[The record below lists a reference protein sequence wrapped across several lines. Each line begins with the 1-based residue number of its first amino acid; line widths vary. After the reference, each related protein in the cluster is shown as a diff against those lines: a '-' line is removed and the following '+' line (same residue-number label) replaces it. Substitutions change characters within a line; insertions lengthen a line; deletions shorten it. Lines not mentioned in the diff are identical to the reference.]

1 MRRLVI
7 MVSKKVGLCIISA
20 LMAFMLAGPTGV
32 SFAATDLKLNPS
44 LDYSS
49 DSNDGPLI
57 TGEGL
62 SNGSVR
68 KGTPAYIIFYHR
80 ECYNSK
86 RQARRTVELY
96 EKYKGKADF
105 IIVDLDTE
113 LSKVQEGLRSRFY
126 RNYIPHVTVIDT
138 GGEVVYDRS
147 GEVGTDVISA
157 ILDRAP

>member
-1 MRRLVI
+1 MIR
-7 MVSKKVGLCIISA
+7 KKAQLCFISA
-20 LMAFMLAGPTGV
+20 LTIFMLAGPAGV
-32 SFAATDLKLNPS
+32 SFAATSLKLNPA
-44 LDYSS
+44 LDYTS

-62 SNGSVR
+62 SDGSVR

-96 EKYKGKADF
+96 EKYTGKADF

-113 LSKVQEGLRSRFY
+113 LSKGQDGLRSRFY
-126 RNYIPHVTVIDT
+126 RNYIPHVTVIDAD
-138 GGEVVYDRS
+138 GKVVYDKS
-147 GEVGTDVISA
+147 GEVGTDVISVMF
-157 ILDRAP
+157 DRAL

>member
-1 MRRLVI
+1 MTITRKI
-7 MVSKKVGLCIISA
+7 GFYAISGFLA
-20 LMAFMLAGPTGV
+20 LFMAGPPGV
-32 SFAATDLKLNPS
+32 SFAATELKLNPS

-62 SNGSVR
+62 SDGAVR

-96 EKYKGKADF
+96 EKYKGRADF

-113 LSKVQEGLRSRFY
+113 LSKEQEALRSRFY
-126 RNYIPHVTVIDT
+126 RNYIPHVTVIDA
-138 GGEVVYDRS
+138 GGKVVYDKS
-147 GEVGTDVISA
+147 GEVGSDKISGL
-157 ILDRAP
+157 LDPLL

>member
-1 MRRLVI
+1 MIR
-7 MVSKKVGLCIISA
+7 KKVGLYFISA
-20 LMAFMLAGPTGV
+20 LTIFMLAGPAGV
-32 SFAATDLKLNPS
+32 SFAATGLKLNPA
-44 LDYSS
+44 LDYTS

-62 SNGSVR
+62 SDGSVR

-96 EKYKGKADF
+96 DKYKDNADF

-113 LSKVQEGLRSRFY
+113 LSKEQEGLRSRFY
-126 RNYIPHVTVIDT
+126 RNYIPHVTVIDA
-138 GGEVVYDRS
+138 GGKVVYDKS

-157 ILDRAP
+157 MLDRAL

>member
-1 MRRLVI
+1 MIR
-7 MVSKKVGLCIISA
+7 KKAGLCFISA
-20 LMAFMLAGPTGV
+20 LTIFMLAGPAGV
-32 SFAATDLKLNPS
+32 SFAATALKLNPA
-44 LDYSS
+44 LDYTS

-62 SNGSVR
+62 SDGSVR

-96 EKYKGKADF
+96 EKYMGKADF

-113 LSKVQEGLRSRFY
+113 LSKEQEALRSRFY
-126 RNYIPHVTVIDT
+126 RNYIPHVTVIDAE
-138 GGEVVYDRS
+138 GKVVYDKS
-147 GEVGTDVISA
+147 GEVGTDEISVM
-157 ILDRAP
+157 LDRAL

>member
-1 MRRLVI
+1 MIR
-7 MVSKKVGLCIISA
+7 KKAGLCFISA
-20 LMAFMLAGPTGV
+20 LTIFMLAGTAGV
-32 SFAATDLKLNPS
+32 SFAATSLKLNPA
-44 LDYSS
+44 LDYTS

-62 SNGSVR
+62 SGGSVR

-96 EKYKGKADF
+96 EKYMDKADF

-113 LSKVQEGLRSRFY
+113 LSKEQDGLRSRFY
-126 RNYIPHVTVIDT
+126 RNYIPHVTVIDAE
-138 GGEVVYDRS
+138 GKVVYDKS
-147 GEVGTDVISA
+147 GEVGTDVISV
-157 ILDRAP
+157 ILDRAI

>member
-1 MRRLVI
+1 MIR
-7 MVSKKVGLCIISA
+7 KKAGLCLISA
-20 LMAFMLAGPTGV
+20 LTIFMLAGPAGV
-32 SFAATDLKLNPS
+32 SFAATNLKLNPS
-44 LDYSS
+44 LDYTS

-57 TGEGL
+57 TGKGL
-62 SNGSVR
+62 SDGSVR

-86 RQARRTVELY
+86 RQARRTGELY

-113 LSKVQEGLRSRFY
+113 LSNEQEGLRRRFY
-126 RNYIPHVTVIDT
+126 RNYIPHVTVIDAE
-138 GGEVVYDRS
+138 GDVVYDRS

-157 ILDRAP
+157 ILDHAI